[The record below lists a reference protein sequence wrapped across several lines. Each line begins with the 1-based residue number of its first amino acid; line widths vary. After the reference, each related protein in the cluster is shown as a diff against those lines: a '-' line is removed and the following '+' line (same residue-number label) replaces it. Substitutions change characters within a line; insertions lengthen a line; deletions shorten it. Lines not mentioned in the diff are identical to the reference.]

1 MLRLFFYIYCANYET
16 GIDKKFFYVYHFIII
31 IIYMKQLKYK
41 RILLKLSGESLM
53 GTKGFGIDSKVLE
66 FFAEEV
72 KKVHDVGAEVG
83 LVIGGGNIYR
93 GLSASSQG
101 IDRATGDYMGMLAT
115 MINSLAL
122 QNAIEKAGITTRL
135 MSAIKMEA
143 IAEPYIRRRAIRHL
157 EKGRVVILGSG
168 TGHPYFSTDTAAS
181 LRAVE
186 IGADVIIKGT
196 RVDGVFDSDPE
207 KNNDAAKFHSITYMD
222 ILKKNLRIMD
232 LTAVSLCQENNL
244 PMIVFNMD
252 VPDNLYKLVKGENVG
267 TVINNEIKE
276 TEKI

>member
-1 MLRLFFYIYCANYET
+1 MN
-16 GIDKKFFYVYHFIII
+16 DK
-31 IIYMKQLKYK
+31 LKYK

-53 GTKGFGIDSKVLE
+53 GGKGFGIDHKVLE

-72 KKVHDVGAEVG
+72 KKVHDIDVQLGI
-83 LVIGGGNIYR
+83 VIGGGNIYR
-93 GLSASSQG
+93 GLSANDQG
-101 IDRATGDYMGMLAT
+101 IDRVTGDQMGMLAT

-122 QNAIEKAGITTRL
+122 QNAVEKKGIQTRL
-135 MSAIKMEA
+135 MSAIKMEE

-157 EKGRVVILGSG
+157 EKRRVVILGAG

-186 IGADVIIKGT
+186 IEADVIVKGT
-196 RVDGVFDSDPE
+196 RVDGVFNADPE
-207 KNNDAAKFHSITYMD
+207 KNPDAVKFENISYLD
-222 ILKKNLRIMD
+222 ILKKNLRVMD

-252 VPDNLYKLVKGENVG
+252 VPDNLVKLAQGKPVG
-267 TVINNEIKE
+267 TTINNHQIAEDN
-276 TEKI
+276 